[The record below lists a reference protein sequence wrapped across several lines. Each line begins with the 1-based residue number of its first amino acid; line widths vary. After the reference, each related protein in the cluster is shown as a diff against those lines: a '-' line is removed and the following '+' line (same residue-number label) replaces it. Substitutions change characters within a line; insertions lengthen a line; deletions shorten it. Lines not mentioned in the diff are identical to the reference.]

1 MRSPIHKILKR
12 GVLCFALLCVTFQP
26 LFSQNVPDRPLPQ
39 RLVNNLS
46 REFPDL
52 LSKEEQDKLEGKL
65 ENFSNETS
73 NQVCV
78 VIIDSL
84 WGFSAAD
91 LAERILTTWG
101 VGLKEKNNGVVI
113 LVKPTGGQ
121 GERDVFIGTGY
132 GIEGVIPDITAQKIV
147 DHEII
152 PEFKKGSFYN
162 GLDKATTVLMAL
174 AKGEYNEKDYRSKIS
189 SKDKGGNWRYV
200 IIGFVILIIISRF
213 FRKSGFTSYTGS
225 GRYMGGGFGS
235 GWGGGSWGGG
245 SSGGGGWGGFGGG
258 SGGGGGAGGKW

>member
-1 MRSPIHKILKR
+1 MRSLFHKGLKR
-12 GVLCFALLCVTFQP
+12 FLMGLALLCAAYQP
-26 LFSQNVPDRPLPQ
+26 LFSQNVPERPMPQ

-46 REFPDL
+46 REYPDL
-52 LSKEEQDKLEGKL
+52 LNKEEQDRLEEKL

-73 NQVCV
+73 NQICV

-91 LAERILTTWG
+91 LAERILTKWG

-113 LVKPTGGQ
+113 LVKPSGGE

-132 GIEGVIPDITAQKIV
+132 GIEGAIPDITAQKIV
-147 DHEII
+147 DNEII
-152 PEFKKGSFYN
+152 PEFKKGNFHK
-162 GLDKATTVLMAL
+162 GLDRATTVLMAL
-174 AKGEYNEKDYRSKIS
+174 AKGEYSEKDYRSKIS
-189 SKDKGGNWRYV
+189 SKDNGGNWRYV

-213 FRKSGFTSYTGS
+213 FRKSGFTSYTGH